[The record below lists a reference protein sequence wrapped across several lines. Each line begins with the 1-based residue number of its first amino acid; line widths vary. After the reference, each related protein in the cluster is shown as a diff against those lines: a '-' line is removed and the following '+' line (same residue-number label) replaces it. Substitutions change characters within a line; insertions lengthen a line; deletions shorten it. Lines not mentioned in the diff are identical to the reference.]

1 MDADDSP
8 DPTRRGNPDR
18 LLLAGRRGDP
28 VPLRGA
34 DLSGLDRGPGGA
46 ALDRR
51 SGTDLTRP
59 QVRDWRLAGW
69 LLAATLTA
77 LAAFGISR
85 LRFDD
90 DLQALVRDGSAQLD
104 LVDEIADVFGPPD
117 RDCIVRAAAR
127 SGDIFDA
134 ESLTALESLAGRL
147 RGIEGVDEVRSI
159 FDIRRQGTAGV
170 VLPVIPRTSDPLDAE
185 SLARAKARAS
195 GHPLVAG
202 HLLSADAS
210 SSLLLVQLS
219 ATADRPPASSA
230 VVARIEA
237 VLAESA
243 PAEGPLALE
252 LTGLPA
258 LREQATRALR
268 HDMLMFNSIG
278 LVLAV
283 MLSAVVARSLRSTVV
298 ASLPPFVGAI
308 WALGTLGL
316 LGAPVNILTSV
327 VPSLALVVGTCDSIH
342 FIEDMRRSARRGL
355 DPLAASSGAIRRIG
369 MACGLT
375 SIVTAIGFASLAV
388 ARIEAV
394 RTFGIAA
401 AIGALASFMAV
412 TLLTPLIASTRF
424 CSGLRLGRSSPLA
437 GRVANVLAALSVR
450 HARPLVVVACSLT
463 AALAFV
469 GSGLD
474 ADTRIIDSLPSGAP
488 ASQALARVDAE
499 FGGVMGVDVVV
510 EWPADVDWRDPAV
523 LDALA
528 LAEAAVGRE
537 AGISRT
543 ISLSTVAAGMP
554 PRVRRRLDVDSVSDL
569 VSPESRMALV
579 RARVADLGSRRLEEI
594 YDRVDASLARLE
606 QDRPGWRFRLAGM
619 SVVSARNIRQLV
631 RDLGSSL
638 VVEVLVIGC
647 ILAVAFRSPLAGIVS
662 MLPNIFPLVVIA
674 ALLVITGRSLDPAT
688 VIVFNVCLGLAVDDT
703 VHVLSALTRNRKEG
717 VSIGSAVR
725 RAVSEMG
732 NAVVIGGVVL
742 TVGFAAVTASSVPSL
757 AGFGVLACAAVASAT
772 VAELLF
778 LPALLVVTDSVVTR
792 CWPLFRDGIFGGTSP
807 GCRARGTIGAGFLP
821 APPSSL

>member
-1 MDADDSP
+1 M
-8 DPTRRGNPDR
+8 
-18 LLLAGRRGDP
+18 
-28 VPLRGA
+28 
-34 DLSGLDRGPGGA
+34 
-46 ALDRR
+46 
-51 SGTDLTRP
+51 
-59 QVRDWRLAGW
+59 
-69 LLAATLTA
+69 
-77 LAAFGISR
+77 
-85 LRFDD
+85 
-90 DLQALVRDGSAQLD
+90 
-104 LVDEIADVFGPPD
+104 DEIADVFGPPD

-147 RGIEGVDEVRSI
+147 RVIEGVDDVRSI

-298 ASLPPFVGAI
+298 ASLPPFIGAI

-342 FIEDMRRSARRGL
+342 FIEDMRRSARRGI

-450 HARPLVVVACSLT
+450 HARPLVVLACSLT

-510 EWPADVDWRDPAV
+510 EWPVDVDWRDPAV

-537 AGISRT
+537 EGISRT

>member
-1 MDADDSP
+1 M
-8 DPTRRGNPDR
+8 
-18 LLLAGRRGDP
+18 
-28 VPLRGA
+28 
-34 DLSGLDRGPGGA
+34 
-46 ALDRR
+46 
-51 SGTDLTRP
+51 
-59 QVRDWRLAGW
+59 
-69 LLAATLTA
+69 
-77 LAAFGISR
+77 
-85 LRFDD
+85 
-90 DLQALVRDGSAQLD
+90 
-104 LVDEIADVFGPPD
+104 DEIADVFGPPD

-147 RGIEGVDEVRSI
+147 RVIEGVDDVRSI

-237 VLAESA
+237 VLTESA

-298 ASLPPFVGAI
+298 ASLPPFIGAI

-342 FIEDMRRSARRGL
+342 FIEDMRRSARRGI

-450 HARPLVVVACSLT
+450 HARPLVVLACSLT

-510 EWPADVDWRDPAV
+510 EWPVDVDWRDPAV

-537 AGISRT
+537 EGISRT

-569 VSPESRMALV
+569 VAPESRMALV

>member
-1 MDADDSP
+1 M
-8 DPTRRGNPDR
+8 
-18 LLLAGRRGDP
+18 
-28 VPLRGA
+28 
-34 DLSGLDRGPGGA
+34 
-46 ALDRR
+46 
-51 SGTDLTRP
+51 
-59 QVRDWRLAGW
+59 
-69 LLAATLTA
+69 
-77 LAAFGISR
+77 
-85 LRFDD
+85 
-90 DLQALVRDGSAQLD
+90 
-104 LVDEIADVFGPPD
+104 DEIADVFGPPD

-134 ESLTALESLAGRL
+134 ESLTALEDLAGRL
-147 RGIEGVDEVRSI
+147 RGIEGVDDVRSI

-237 VLAESA
+237 VLTESA

-450 HARPLVVVACSLT
+450 HARPLVVLACSLT

-543 ISLSTVAAGMP
+543 ISLSTFAAGMP

-792 CWPLFRDGIFGGTSP
+792 YWPLFRDGIFGGTSP

>member
-147 RGIEGVDEVRSI
+147 RGIEGVDDVRSI

-298 ASLPPFVGAI
+298 ASLPPFIGAI

-342 FIEDMRRSARRGL
+342 FIEDMRRSARRGI

-792 CWPLFRDGIFGGTSP
+792 YWPLFRDGIFGGTSP

-821 APPSSL
+821 APPNSL

>member
-147 RGIEGVDEVRSI
+147 RGIEGVDDVRSI

-298 ASLPPFVGAI
+298 ASLPPFIGAI

-342 FIEDMRRSARRGL
+342 FIEDMRRSARRGI

-792 CWPLFRDGIFGGTSP
+792 YWPLFRDGIFGGTSP
-807 GCRARGTIGAGFLP
+807 GCRARSTVGAGFLP
-821 APPSSL
+821 APPNSL

>member
-1 MDADDSP
+1 M
-8 DPTRRGNPDR
+8 
-18 LLLAGRRGDP
+18 
-28 VPLRGA
+28 
-34 DLSGLDRGPGGA
+34 
-46 ALDRR
+46 
-51 SGTDLTRP
+51 
-59 QVRDWRLAGW
+59 
-69 LLAATLTA
+69 
-77 LAAFGISR
+77 
-85 LRFDD
+85 
-90 DLQALVRDGSAQLD
+90 
-104 LVDEIADVFGPPD
+104 DEIADVFGPPD

-134 ESLTALESLAGRL
+134 ESLTALEDLAGRL
-147 RGIEGVDEVRSI
+147 RGIEGVDDVRSI

-298 ASLPPFVGAI
+298 ASLPPFIGAI

-510 EWPADVDWRDPAV
+510 EWPVDVDWRDPAV

-537 AGISRT
+537 EGISRT

-554 PRVRRRLDVDSVSDL
+554 PRVRRRLDVDSVGDL
-569 VSPESRMALV
+569 VAPESRMALV

-792 CWPLFRDGIFGGTSP
+792 YWPLFRDGIFGGTSP
-807 GCRARGTIGAGFLP
+807 GCRARGTVGAGFLP

>member
-1 MDADDSP
+1 M
-8 DPTRRGNPDR
+8 
-18 LLLAGRRGDP
+18 
-28 VPLRGA
+28 
-34 DLSGLDRGPGGA
+34 
-46 ALDRR
+46 
-51 SGTDLTRP
+51 
-59 QVRDWRLAGW
+59 
-69 LLAATLTA
+69 
-77 LAAFGISR
+77 
-85 LRFDD
+85 
-90 DLQALVRDGSAQLD
+90 
-104 LVDEIADVFGPPD
+104 DEIADVFGPPD

-134 ESLTALESLAGRL
+134 ESLTALEDLAGRL
-147 RGIEGVDEVRSI
+147 RGIEGVDDVRSI

-237 VLAESA
+237 LPLPGAAAGAGLSA

-298 ASLPPFVGAI
+298 ASLPPFIGAI

-342 FIEDMRRSARRGL
+342 FIEDMRRSARRGI

-631 RDLGSSL
+631 RDL
-638 VVEVLVIGC
+638 
-647 ILAVAFRSPLAGIVS
+647 
-662 MLPNIFPLVVIA
+662 
-674 ALLVITGRSLDPAT
+674 
-688 VIVFNVCLGLAVDDT
+688 
-703 VHVLSALTRNRKEG
+703 
-717 VSIGSAVR
+717 
-725 RAVSEMG
+725 
-732 NAVVIGGVVL
+732 
-742 TVGFAAVTASSVPSL
+742 ASWW
-757 AGFGVLACAAVASAT
+757 
-772 VAELLF
+772 
-778 LPALLVVTDSVVTR
+778 R
-792 CWPLFRDGIFGGTSP
+792 CS
-807 GCRARGTIGAGFLP
+807 
-821 APPSSL
+821 

>member
-1 MDADDSP
+1 M
-8 DPTRRGNPDR
+8 
-18 LLLAGRRGDP
+18 
-28 VPLRGA
+28 
-34 DLSGLDRGPGGA
+34 
-46 ALDRR
+46 
-51 SGTDLTRP
+51 
-59 QVRDWRLAGW
+59 
-69 LLAATLTA
+69 
-77 LAAFGISR
+77 
-85 LRFDD
+85 
-90 DLQALVRDGSAQLD
+90 
-104 LVDEIADVFGPPD
+104 DEIADVFGPPD

-134 ESLTALESLAGRL
+134 ESLTALEDLAGRL
-147 RGIEGVDEVRSI
+147 RGIEGVDDVRSI

-298 ASLPPFVGAI
+298 ASLPPFIGAI

-342 FIEDMRRSARRGL
+342 FIEDMRRSARRGI

-528 LAEAAVGRE
+528 LAEVAVGRE

-792 CWPLFRDGIFGGTSP
+792 YWPLFRDGIFGGTSP
-807 GCRARGTIGAGFLP
+807 GCRARGTVGAGFLP

>member
-1 MDADDSP
+1 M
-8 DPTRRGNPDR
+8 
-18 LLLAGRRGDP
+18 
-28 VPLRGA
+28 
-34 DLSGLDRGPGGA
+34 
-46 ALDRR
+46 
-51 SGTDLTRP
+51 
-59 QVRDWRLAGW
+59 
-69 LLAATLTA
+69 
-77 LAAFGISR
+77 
-85 LRFDD
+85 
-90 DLQALVRDGSAQLD
+90 
-104 LVDEIADVFGPPD
+104 DEIADVFGPPD
-117 RDCIVRAAAR
+117 RDGIVRAAAR

-147 RGIEGVDEVRSI
+147 RVIEGVDDVRSI

-237 VLAESA
+237 VLTESA

-298 ASLPPFVGAI
+298 ASLPPFIGAI

-342 FIEDMRRSARRGL
+342 FIEDMRRSARRGI

-450 HARPLVVVACSLT
+450 HARPLVVLACSLT

-510 EWPADVDWRDPAV
+510 EWPVDVDWRDPAV

-537 AGISRT
+537 EGISRT

-554 PRVRRRLDVDSVSDL
+554 PRVRRRLDVDSVGDL

-792 CWPLFRDGIFGGTSP
+792 CWPLFRDGIFGSTSP

>member
-1 MDADDSP
+1 M
-8 DPTRRGNPDR
+8 
-18 LLLAGRRGDP
+18 
-28 VPLRGA
+28 
-34 DLSGLDRGPGGA
+34 
-46 ALDRR
+46 
-51 SGTDLTRP
+51 
-59 QVRDWRLAGW
+59 
-69 LLAATLTA
+69 
-77 LAAFGISR
+77 
-85 LRFDD
+85 
-90 DLQALVRDGSAQLD
+90 
-104 LVDEIADVFGPPD
+104 DEIADVFGPPD

-134 ESLTALESLAGRL
+134 ESLTAWENLTGRL
-147 RGIEGVDEVRSI
+147 RRIEGVDDVRSI
-159 FDIRRQGTAGV
+159 FDIRRQGSAGV
-170 VLPVIPRTSDPLDAE
+170 VLPVIPRTSEPLDAE

-219 ATADRPPASSA
+219 AKADRPPASSA

-243 PAEGPLALE
+243 SAEGPLAIE

-268 HDMLMFNSIG
+268 RDMLVFNSIG

-298 ASLPPFVGAI
+298 ASLPPFIGAI

-355 DPLAASSGAIRRIG
+355 DPLAASSGAIRRVG

-606 QDRPGWRFRLAGM
+606 QDRPGWRFRLSGM

-674 ALLVITGRSLDPAT
+674 TLLVITGRSLDPAT

-703 VHVLSALTRNRKEG
+703 VHVLSALSRNRKEG

-778 LPALLVVTDSVVTR
+778 LPALLVVTDSVVSR
-792 CWPLFRDGIFGGTSP
+792 RWPMFRDGIFGGTSP
-807 GCRARGTIGAGFLP
+807 GCRIRGNVEAGFLP

>member
-1 MDADDSP
+1 M
-8 DPTRRGNPDR
+8 
-18 LLLAGRRGDP
+18 
-28 VPLRGA
+28 
-34 DLSGLDRGPGGA
+34 
-46 ALDRR
+46 
-51 SGTDLTRP
+51 
-59 QVRDWRLAGW
+59 
-69 LLAATLTA
+69 
-77 LAAFGISR
+77 
-85 LRFDD
+85 
-90 DLQALVRDGSAQLD
+90 
-104 LVDEIADVFGPPD
+104 DEIADVFGPPD

-134 ESLTALESLAGRL
+134 ESLTTLESLAGRL
-147 RGIEGVDEVRSI
+147 RAIEGVDDVRSI

-210 SSLLLVQLS
+210 SSLLIVQLS

-298 ASLPPFVGAI
+298 ASLPPFIGAI

-342 FIEDMRRSARRGL
+342 FIEDMRRSARRGI

-450 HARPLVVVACSLT
+450 HARPLVVLACSLT

-543 ISLSTVAAGMP
+543 ISLATVAAGMP

-606 QDRPGWRFRLAGM
+606 QDRPGWRFRLSGM

-807 GCRARGTIGAGFLP
+807 GCRARGTVEAGFLP